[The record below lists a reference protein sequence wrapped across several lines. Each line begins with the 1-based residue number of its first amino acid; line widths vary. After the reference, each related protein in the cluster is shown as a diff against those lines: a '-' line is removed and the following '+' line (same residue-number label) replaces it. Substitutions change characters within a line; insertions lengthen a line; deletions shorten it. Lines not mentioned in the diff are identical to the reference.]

1 MLHAGTGRACRAGVS
16 FCWRHSSLARCVE
29 VKQTAGGMMRPIGQS
44 RDWGT
49 VLGAASAVRRCQ
61 DVEMK
66 HWTGLYQVRDWDD
79 RVRWY
84 LVAEESRS

>member
-1 MLHAGTGRACRAGVS
+1 
-16 FCWRHSSLARCVE
+16 
-29 VKQTAGGMMRPIGQS
+29 MMRPIGQS

-49 VLGAASAVRRCQ
+49 VLAAASAVRRCQ